1 MVWANWGGTMTHA
14 SALRIAVDIGGTFT
28 DVVLQR
34 GPQQTS
40 TKLLT
45 TPQAPEQAMVEGI
58 LQVLVQVGAAPR
70 DVDLLVH
77 GTTLATNALI
87 ERKGARTGFITNAG
101 FRDVLA
107 MGDEKRF
114 DHYDLDLEKP
124 SALVPRQA
132 RIGVKGRM
140 TAHGKPY
147 EPLCMDEVDR
157 AIESLQ
163 SQAIEA
169 VAVGMLHA
177 YANPEHE
184 QAIADRV
191 RTRWPEASVCISSQV
206 CPEIREFERFSTTV
220 ANAYVQ
226 PLMSR
231 YLQALQERLQALG
244 LRCPLFLVTSGGG
257 LTTLQTAMRFP
268 IRLVESGPAGG
279 ATLSASLSRQLGLEQ
294 ALSFDMGGT
303 TAKICFIT
311 DGQVEQSRRFEVA
324 RAWKNLKGSGWP
336 VRIPVTEMVEIG
348 AGGGSIG
355 RVDRIG
361 RIVVGP
367 DSAAALPGP
376 VCFGRGGQLA
386 TVTDAQLVLGRLDPQ
401 RFAGGSFSLD
411 LAAAQQAISKQVA
424 QAQSLDLTWAAGGIL
439 EIVEENMAN
448 AARVHAIERGKTL
461 AHCTLIAFGGAAPLH
476 AAAMARRL
484 DIHKVVVPK
493 DAGVGSA
500 VGFLLSPVAFE
511 MVRSLRMQEATLDL
525 PRLNH
530 MLHDLQQQSTAI
542 VRHGDPG
549 ASIKVRRWVDVRYVG
564 QGHELGIELPEGPLD
579 EQALQHLRA
588 AFEGRYERQYGLHIP
603 GVALEFLTWTVSA
616 SAQAPALDG
625 LPDPPQPTPAR
636 PQGQRQV
643 FDAQSAQWLM
653 HPVYARAELAAGA
666 WLDGPALVAEK
677 QTTTVVP
684 QGWRAHLDGLGHLHL
699 IDGAAQPAPSAT
711 AAPSAPSP
719 EP

>member
-1 MVWANWGGTMTHA
+1 MNP
-14 SALRIAVDIGGTFT
+14 SNALRIAVDIGGTFT

-34 GPQQTS
+34 GSQQSS

-45 TPQAPEQAMVEGI
+45 TPQAPEQAMVDGI
-58 LQVLVQVGAAPR
+58 LQVLAQVGAAPQ
-70 DVDLLVH
+70 DVDLLIH

-124 SALVPRQA
+124 ASLVPRQA
-132 RIGVKGRM
+132 RVGVKGRM
-140 TAHGKPY
+140 TAQGKVY
-147 EPLCMDEVDR
+147 EALCMDDVDR
-157 AIESLQ
+157 AIASLQ

-169 VAVGMLHA
+169 VAVGLLHA
-177 YANPEHE
+177 YASPEHE
-184 QAIADRV
+184 RAVADRV
-191 RTRWPEASVCISSQV
+191 RALWPAASVCISSEV

-279 ATLSASLSRQLGLEQ
+279 ATLSASLSNQLGLKQ

-386 TVTDAQLVLGRLDPQ
+386 TVTDAQLVLGRLDPE
-401 RFAGGSFSLD
+401 RFAAGRFQLN
-411 LAAAQQAISKQVA
+411 LAAAQQAIAEQVA
-424 QAQSLDLTWAAGGIL
+424 QVQSLDLTWAAGGIL
-439 EIVEENMAN
+439 EMVEENMAN

-484 DIHKVVVPK
+484 DIRQVVVPK

-511 MVRSLRMQEATLDL
+511 MVRSLRMQEAALDL
-525 PRLNH
+525 PRLNG
-530 MLHDLQQQSTAI
+530 MLADLEQQSTQI
-542 VRHGDPG
+542 VRQGDP
-549 ASIKVRRWVDVRYVG
+549 AARIEVRRWVDVRYVG
-564 QGHELGIELPEGPLD
+564 QGHELAIALPEGPLD
-579 EQALQHLRA
+579 ERAIEQLRE
-588 AFEGRYERQYGLHIP
+588 AFESRYERQYGMRIA

-616 SAQAPALDG
+616 SAQAPAL
-625 LPDPPQPTPAR
+625 PARPHAPEPTPA
-636 PQGQRQV
+636 QAQAQRQV
-643 FDAQSAQWLM
+643 FDAHTGQWLM
-653 HPVYARAELAAGA
+653 HPVYARTALAVGA
-666 WLDGPALVAEK
+666 WLDGPALVAEE

-684 QGWRAHLDGLGHLHL
+684 QGWRASLDGLGHLHL
-699 IDGAAQPAPSAT
+699 IDSTAPPT
-711 AAPSAPSP
+711 P
-719 EP
+719 

>member
-1 MVWANWGGTMTHA
+1 MNP
-14 SALRIAVDIGGTFT
+14 SNALRIAVDIGGTFT

-34 GPQQTS
+34 GSQQSS

-45 TPQAPEQAMVEGI
+45 TPQAPEQAMVDGI
-58 LQVLVQVGAAPR
+58 LQVLAQVGAAPQ
-70 DVDLLVH
+70 DVDLLIH

-124 SALVPRQA
+124 ASLVPRQA
-132 RIGVKGRM
+132 RVGVKGRM
-140 TAHGKPY
+140 TAQGKIY
-147 EPLCMDEVDR
+147 EPLCMDDIDR
-157 AIESLQ
+157 AIASLQ

-169 VAVGMLHA
+169 VAVGLLHA

-184 QAIADRV
+184 RAVADRV
-191 RTRWPEASVCISSQV
+191 RALWPAASVCISSEI

-279 ATLSASLSRQLGLEQ
+279 ATLSASLSNQLGLKQ

-386 TVTDAQLVLGRLDPQ
+386 TVTDAQLVLGRLDPE
-401 RFAGGSFSLD
+401 RFAAGRFQLN
-411 LAAAQQAISKQVA
+411 LAAAQQAIAEQVA
-424 QAQSLDLTWAAGGIL
+424 QVQSLDLTWAAGGIL

-484 DIHKVVVPK
+484 DIRQVVVPK

-511 MVRSLRMQEATLDL
+511 MVRSLRMQEAALDL
-525 PRLNH
+525 PRLNGV
-530 MLHDLQQQSTAI
+530 LADLEQQSTQI
-542 VRHGDPG
+542 VRQGDP
-549 ASIKVRRWVDVRYVG
+549 AARIEVRRWVDVRYVG
-564 QGHELGIELPEGPLD
+564 QGHELAIALPEGPLD
-579 EQALQHLRA
+579 ERAIEQLRE
-588 AFEGRYERQYGLHIP
+588 AFESRYERQYGMRIA

-616 SAQAPALDG
+616 SAQAPAL
-625 LPDPPQPTPAR
+625 PARPHAPEPTPA
-636 PQGQRQV
+636 QAQAQRQV
-643 FDAQSAQWLM
+643 FDAHTGQWLM
-653 HPVYARAELAAGA
+653 HPVYARTALAVGA
-666 WLDGPALVAEK
+666 WLDGPALVAEE

-684 QGWRAHLDGLGHLHL
+684 QGWRASLDGLGHLHL
-699 IDGAAQPAPSAT
+699 IDQTAPPAP
-711 AAPSAPSP
+711 
-719 EP
+719 

>member
-1 MVWANWGGTMTHA
+1 MNP
-14 SALRIAVDIGGTFT
+14 SNALRIAVDIGGTFT

-34 GPQQTS
+34 GSQQSS

-45 TPQAPEQAMVEGI
+45 TPQAPEQAMVDGI
-58 LQVLVQVGAAPR
+58 LQVLAQVGAAPQ
-70 DVDLLVH
+70 DVDLLIH

-124 SALVPRQA
+124 ASLVPRQA
-132 RIGVKGRM
+132 RVGVKGRM
-140 TAHGKPY
+140 TAQGKIY
-147 EPLCMDEVDR
+147 EPLCMDDIDR
-157 AIESLQ
+157 AIASLQ

-169 VAVGMLHA
+169 VAVGLLHA

-184 QAIADRV
+184 RAVADRV
-191 RTRWPEASVCISSQV
+191 RALWPAASVCISSEA

-279 ATLSASLSRQLGLEQ
+279 ATLSASLSNQLGLKQ

-386 TVTDAQLVLGRLDPQ
+386 TVTDAQLVLGRLDPE
-401 RFAGGSFSLD
+401 RFAAGRFQLN
-411 LAAAQQAISKQVA
+411 LAAAQQAIAEQVA
-424 QAQSLDLTWAAGGIL
+424 QVQSLDLTWAAGGIL

-484 DIHKVVVPK
+484 DIRQVVVPK

-511 MVRSLRMQEATLDL
+511 MVRSLRMQEAALDL
-525 PRLNH
+525 PRLNGV
-530 MLHDLQQQSTAI
+530 LADLEQQSTQI
-542 VRHGDPG
+542 VRQGDP
-549 ASIKVRRWVDVRYVG
+549 AARIEVRRWVDVRYVG
-564 QGHELGIELPEGPLD
+564 QGHELAIALPEGPLD
-579 EQALQHLRA
+579 ERAIEQLRE
-588 AFEGRYERQYGLHIP
+588 AFESRYERQYGMRIA

-616 SAQAPALDG
+616 SAQAPAL
-625 LPDPPQPTPAR
+625 PARPHAPEPTPA
-636 PQGQRQV
+636 QAQAQRQV
-643 FDAQSAQWLM
+643 FDAHTGQWLM
-653 HPVYARAELAAGA
+653 HPVYARTALAVGA
-666 WLDGPALVAEK
+666 WLDGPALVAEE

-684 QGWRAHLDGLGHLHL
+684 QGWRASLDGLGHLHL
-699 IDGAAQPAPSAT
+699 IDQTAPPAP
-711 AAPSAPSP
+711 
-719 EP
+719 

>member
-1 MVWANWGGTMTHA
+1 MNP
-14 SALRIAVDIGGTFT
+14 SNALRIAVDIGGTFT

-34 GPQQTS
+34 GSQQSS

-45 TPQAPEQAMVEGI
+45 TPQAPEQAMVDGI
-58 LQVLVQVGAAPR
+58 LQVLAQVGAAPQ
-70 DVDLLVH
+70 DVDLLIH

-124 SALVPRQA
+124 ASLVPRQA
-132 RIGVKGRM
+132 RVGVKGRM
-140 TAHGKPY
+140 TAQGKIY
-147 EPLCMDEVDR
+147 EPLCMDDIDR
-157 AIESLQ
+157 AIASLQ

-169 VAVGMLHA
+169 VAVGLLHA
-177 YANPEHE
+177 YANPKHE
-184 QAIADRV
+184 RAVADRV
-191 RTRWPEASVCISSQV
+191 RALWPAASVCISSEV

-279 ATLSASLSRQLGLEQ
+279 ATLSASLSNQLGLKQ

-386 TVTDAQLVLGRLDPQ
+386 TVTDAQLVLGRLDPE
-401 RFAGGSFSLD
+401 RFAAGRFQLN
-411 LAAAQQAISKQVA
+411 LAAAQQAIAEQVA
-424 QAQSLDLTWAAGGIL
+424 QVQSLDLTWAAGGIL
-439 EIVEENMAN
+439 EMVEENMAN

-484 DIHKVVVPK
+484 DIRQVVVPK

-511 MVRSLRMQEATLDL
+511 MVRSLRMQEAALDL
-525 PRLNH
+525 PRLNGV
-530 MLHDLQQQSTAI
+530 LADLEQQSTQI
-542 VRHGDPG
+542 VRQGDP
-549 ASIKVRRWVDVRYVG
+549 AARIEVRRWVDVRYVG
-564 QGHELGIELPEGPLD
+564 QGHELAIALPEGPLD
-579 EQALQHLRA
+579 ERAIEQLRE
-588 AFEGRYERQYGLHIP
+588 AFESRYERQYGMRIA

-616 SAQAPALDG
+616 SAQAPAL
-625 LPDPPQPTPAR
+625 PARPHAPEPTPA
-636 PQGQRQV
+636 QAQAQRQV
-643 FDAQSAQWLM
+643 FDAHTGQWLM
-653 HPVYARAELAAGA
+653 HPVYARTALAVGA
-666 WLDGPALVAEK
+666 WLDGPALVAEE

-684 QGWRAHLDGLGHLHL
+684 QGWRASLDGLGHLHL
-699 IDGAAQPAPSAT
+699 IDQTAPPAP
-711 AAPSAPSP
+711 
-719 EP
+719 

>member
-1 MVWANWGGTMTHA
+1 MNP
-14 SALRIAVDIGGTFT
+14 SNALRIAVDIGGTFT

-34 GPQQTS
+34 GSQQSS

-45 TPQAPEQAMVEGI
+45 TPQAPEQAMVDGI
-58 LQVLVQVGAAPR
+58 LQVLAQVGAAPQ
-70 DVDLLVH
+70 DVDLLIH

-124 SALVPRQA
+124 ASLVPRQA
-132 RIGVKGRM
+132 RVGVKGRM
-140 TAHGKPY
+140 TAQGKIY
-147 EPLCMDEVDR
+147 EPLCMDDIDR
-157 AIESLQ
+157 AIASLQ

-169 VAVGMLHA
+169 VAVGLLHA

-184 QAIADRV
+184 RAVADRV
-191 RTRWPEASVCISSQV
+191 RALWPAASVCISSEV

-279 ATLSASLSRQLGLEQ
+279 ATLSASLSNQLGLKQ

-386 TVTDAQLVLGRLDPQ
+386 TVTDAQLVLGRLDPE
-401 RFAGGSFSLD
+401 RFAAGRFQLN
-411 LAAAQQAISKQVA
+411 LAAAQQAIAEQVA
-424 QAQSLDLTWAAGGIL
+424 QVQSLDLTWAAGGIL
-439 EIVEENMAN
+439 EMVEENMAN

-484 DIHKVVVPK
+484 DIRQVVVPK

-511 MVRSLRMQEATLDL
+511 MVRSLRMQEAALDL
-525 PRLNH
+525 PRLNGV
-530 MLHDLQQQSTAI
+530 LADLEQQSTQI
-542 VRHGDPG
+542 VRQGDP
-549 ASIKVRRWVDVRYVG
+549 AARIEVRRWVDVRYVG
-564 QGHELGIELPEGPLD
+564 QGHELAIALPEGPLD
-579 EQALQHLRA
+579 ERAIEQLRE
-588 AFEGRYERQYGLHIP
+588 AFESRYERQYGMRIA

-616 SAQAPALDG
+616 SAQAPAL
-625 LPDPPQPTPAR
+625 PARPHAPEPTPA
-636 PQGQRQV
+636 QAQAQRQV
-643 FDAQSAQWLM
+643 FDAHTGQWLM
-653 HPVYARAELAAGA
+653 HPVYARTALAVGA
-666 WLDGPALVAEK
+666 WLDGPALVTEE

-684 QGWRAHLDGLGHLHL
+684 QGWRASLDGLGHLHL
-699 IDGAAQPAPSAT
+699 IDQTAPPAP
-711 AAPSAPSP
+711 
-719 EP
+719 

>member
-1 MVWANWGGTMTHA
+1 MNP
-14 SALRIAVDIGGTFT
+14 SNALRIAVDIGGTFT

-34 GPQQTS
+34 GSQQSS

-45 TPQAPEQAMVEGI
+45 TPQAPEQAMVDGI
-58 LQVLVQVGAAPR
+58 LQVLAQVGAAPQ
-70 DVDLLVH
+70 DVDLLIH

-124 SALVPRQA
+124 ASLVPRQA
-132 RIGVKGRM
+132 RVGVKGRM
-140 TAHGKPY
+140 TAQGKIY
-147 EPLCMDEVDR
+147 EPLCMDDIDR
-157 AIESLQ
+157 AIASLQ

-169 VAVGMLHA
+169 VAVGLLHA

-184 QAIADRV
+184 RAVADRV
-191 RTRWPEASVCISSQV
+191 RALWPAASVCISSEV

-279 ATLSASLSRQLGLEQ
+279 ATLSASLSNQLGLKQ

-386 TVTDAQLVLGRLDPQ
+386 TVTDAQLVLGRLDPE
-401 RFAGGSFSLD
+401 RFAAGRFQLN
-411 LAAAQQAISKQVA
+411 LAAAQQAIAEQVA
-424 QAQSLDLTWAAGGIL
+424 QVQSLDLTWAAGGIL

-484 DIHKVVVPK
+484 DIRQVVVPK

-511 MVRSLRMQEATLDL
+511 MVRSLRMQEAALDL
-525 PRLNH
+525 PRLNG
-530 MLHDLQQQSTAI
+530 MLADLEQQSTQI
-542 VRHGDPG
+542 VRQGDP
-549 ASIKVRRWVDVRYVG
+549 AARIEVRRWVDVRYVG
-564 QGHELGIELPEGPLD
+564 QGHELAIALPEGPLD
-579 EQALQHLRA
+579 QRAIEQLRE
-588 AFEGRYERQYGLHIP
+588 AFESRYERQYGMRIA

-616 SAQAPALDG
+616 SAQAPAL
-625 LPDPPQPTPAR
+625 PARPHAPEPTPA
-636 PQGQRQV
+636 QAQAQRQV
-643 FDAQSAQWLM
+643 FDAHTGQWLM
-653 HPVYARAELAAGA
+653 HPVYLRTALAAGA
-666 WLDGPALVAEK
+666 WLDGPALVAEE

-684 QGWRAHLDGLGHLHL
+684 QGWRASLDGLGHLHL
-699 IDGAAQPAPSAT
+699 IDQTAPPAP
-711 AAPSAPSP
+711 
-719 EP
+719 

>member
-1 MVWANWGGTMTHA
+1 MNP
-14 SALRIAVDIGGTFT
+14 SNALRIAVDIGGTFT

-34 GPQQTS
+34 GSQQSS

-45 TPQAPEQAMVEGI
+45 TPQAPEQAMVDGI
-58 LQVLVQVGAAPR
+58 LQVLAQVGAAPQ
-70 DVDLLVH
+70 DVDLLIH

-124 SALVPRQA
+124 ASLVPRQA
-132 RIGVKGRM
+132 RVGVKGRM
-140 TAHGKPY
+140 TAQGKIY
-147 EPLCMDEVDR
+147 EPLCMDDIDR
-157 AIESLQ
+157 AIASLQ

-169 VAVGMLHA
+169 VAVGLLHA

-184 QAIADRV
+184 RAVADRV
-191 RTRWPEASVCISSQV
+191 RALWPAASVCISSEV

-279 ATLSASLSRQLGLEQ
+279 ATLSASLSNQLGLKQ

-386 TVTDAQLVLGRLDPQ
+386 TVTDAQLVLGRLDPE
-401 RFAGGSFSLD
+401 RFAAGRFQLN
-411 LAAAQQAISKQVA
+411 LAAAQQAIAEQVA
-424 QAQSLDLTWAAGGIL
+424 QVQSLDLTWAAGGIL
-439 EIVEENMAN
+439 EMVEENMAN

-484 DIHKVVVPK
+484 DIRQVVVPK

-511 MVRSLRMQEATLDL
+511 MVRSLRMQEAALDL
-525 PRLNH
+525 PRLNG
-530 MLHDLQQQSTAI
+530 MLADLEQQSTQI
-542 VRHGDPG
+542 VRQGDP
-549 ASIKVRRWVDVRYVG
+549 AARIEVRRWVDVRYVG
-564 QGHELGIELPEGPLD
+564 QGHELAIALPEGPLD
-579 EQALQHLRA
+579 ERAIEQLRE
-588 AFEGRYERQYGLHIP
+588 AFESRYERQYGMRIA

-616 SAQAPALDG
+616 SAQAPAL
-625 LPDPPQPTPAR
+625 PARPHAPEPTPA
-636 PQGQRQV
+636 QAQAQRQV
-643 FDAQSAQWLM
+643 FDAHTGQWLM
-653 HPVYARAELAAGA
+653 HPVYARTALAVGA
-666 WLDGPALVAEK
+666 WLDGPALVAEE

-684 QGWRAHLDGLGHLHL
+684 QGWRASLDGLGHLHL
-699 IDGAAQPAPSAT
+699 IDQTAPPAP
-711 AAPSAPSP
+711 
-719 EP
+719 

>member
-1 MVWANWGGTMTHA
+1 MV
-14 SALRIAVDIGGTFT
+14 D
-28 DVVLQR
+28 
-34 GPQQTS
+34 
-40 TKLLT
+40 
-45 TPQAPEQAMVEGI
+45 GI
-58 LQVLVQVGAAPR
+58 LQVLAQVGAAPQ
-70 DVDLLVH
+70 DVDLLIH

-124 SALVPRQA
+124 ASLVPRQA
-132 RIGVKGRM
+132 RVGVKGRM
-140 TAHGKPY
+140 TAQGKIY
-147 EPLCMDEVDR
+147 EPLCMDDIDR
-157 AIESLQ
+157 AIASLQ

-169 VAVGMLHA
+169 VAVGLLHA

-184 QAIADRV
+184 RAVADRV
-191 RTRWPEASVCISSQV
+191 RALWPAASVCISSEV

-279 ATLSASLSRQLGLEQ
+279 ATLSASLSNQLGLKQ

-386 TVTDAQLVLGRLDPQ
+386 TVTDAQLVLGRLDPE
-401 RFAGGSFSLD
+401 RFAAGRFQLN
-411 LAAAQQAISKQVA
+411 LAAAQQAIAEQVA
-424 QAQSLDLTWAAGGIL
+424 QVQSLDLTWAAGGIL
-439 EIVEENMAN
+439 EMVEENMAN

-484 DIHKVVVPK
+484 DIRQVVVPK

-511 MVRSLRMQEATLDL
+511 MVRSLRMQEAALDL
-525 PRLNH
+525 PRLNGV
-530 MLHDLQQQSTAI
+530 LADLEQQSTQI
-542 VRHGDPG
+542 VRQGDP
-549 ASIKVRRWVDVRYVG
+549 AARIEVRRWVDVRYVG
-564 QGHELGIELPEGPLD
+564 QGHELAIALPEGPLD
-579 EQALQHLRA
+579 ERAIEQLRE
-588 AFEGRYERQYGLHIP
+588 AFESRYERQYGMRIA

-616 SAQAPALDG
+616 SAQAPAL
-625 LPDPPQPTPAR
+625 PARPHAPEPTPA
-636 PQGQRQV
+636 QAQAQRQV
-643 FDAQSAQWLM
+643 FDAHTGQWLM
-653 HPVYARAELAAGA
+653 HPVYARTALAVGA
-666 WLDGPALVAEK
+666 WLDGPALVAEE

-684 QGWRAHLDGLGHLHL
+684 QGWRASLDGLGHLHL
-699 IDGAAQPAPSAT
+699 IDQTAPPAP
-711 AAPSAPSP
+711 
-719 EP
+719 

>member
-1 MVWANWGGTMTHA
+1 MNP
-14 SALRIAVDIGGTFT
+14 SNALRIAVDIGGTFT

-34 GPQQTS
+34 GSQQSS

-45 TPQAPEQAMVEGI
+45 TPQAPEQAMVDGI
-58 LQVLVQVGAAPR
+58 LQVLAQVGAAPQ
-70 DVDLLVH
+70 DVDLLIH

-124 SALVPRQA
+124 ASLVPRQA
-132 RIGVKGRM
+132 RVGVKGRM
-140 TAHGKPY
+140 TAQGKIY
-147 EPLCMDEVDR
+147 EPLCMDDIDR
-157 AIESLQ
+157 AIASLQ

-169 VAVGMLHA
+169 VAVGLLHA

-184 QAIADRV
+184 RAVADRV
-191 RTRWPEASVCISSQV
+191 RALWPAASVCISSEV

-279 ATLSASLSRQLGLEQ
+279 ATLSASLSNQLGLKQ

-386 TVTDAQLVLGRLDPQ
+386 TVTDAQLVLGRLDPE
-401 RFAGGSFSLD
+401 RFAAGRFQLN
-411 LAAAQQAISKQVA
+411 LAAAQQAIAEQVA
-424 QAQSLDLTWAAGGIL
+424 QVQSLDLTWAAGGIL

-484 DIHKVVVPK
+484 DIRQVVVPK

-511 MVRSLRMQEATLDL
+511 MVRSLRMQEAALDL
-525 PRLNH
+525 PRLNG
-530 MLHDLQQQSTAI
+530 MLADLEQQSTQI
-542 VRHGDPG
+542 VRQGDP
-549 ASIKVRRWVDVRYVG
+549 AARIEVRRWVDVRYVG
-564 QGHELGIELPEGPLD
+564 QGHELAIALPEGPLD
-579 EQALQHLRA
+579 ERAIEQLRE
-588 AFEGRYERQYGLHIP
+588 AFESRYERQYGMRIA

-616 SAQAPALDG
+616 SAQAPAL
-625 LPDPPQPTPAR
+625 PARPHAPEPTPA
-636 PQGQRQV
+636 QAQAQRQV
-643 FDAQSAQWLM
+643 FDAHTGQWLM
-653 HPVYARAELAAGA
+653 HPVYARTALAVGA
-666 WLDGPALVAEK
+666 WLDGPALVAEE

-684 QGWRAHLDGLGHLHL
+684 QGWRASLDGLGHLHL
-699 IDGAAQPAPSAT
+699 IDQTAPPAP
-711 AAPSAPSP
+711 
-719 EP
+719 

>member
-1 MVWANWGGTMTHA
+1 MSPSN
-14 SALRIAVDIGGTFT
+14 ALRIAVDIGGTFT

-34 GPQQTS
+34 GSQQSS

-58 LQVLVQVGAAPR
+58 LQVLAQVGATPQ

-87 ERKGARTGFITNAG
+87 ERKGARTGLITNAG

-124 SALVPRQA
+124 ASLVPRQA

-140 TAHGKPY
+140 TAQGKVY
-147 EPLCMDEVDR
+147 EALCMDDVDR
-157 AIESLQ
+157 AIASLQ

-169 VAVGMLHA
+169 VAVGLLHA

-184 QAIADRV
+184 RAVADRV
-191 RTRWPEASVCISSQV
+191 RARWPAASVCISSEV

-279 ATLSASLSRQLGLEQ
+279 ATLSASLSNQLGLKQ

-386 TVTDAQLVLGRLDPQ
+386 TVTDAQLVLGRLDPE
-401 RFAGGSFSLD
+401 RFAAGRFQLD
-411 LAAAQQAISKQVA
+411 LAAAQQAIAEQVA
-424 QAQSLDLTWAAGGIL
+424 RVQSLDLTWAAGGIL

-484 DIHKVVVPK
+484 DIREVVVPK

-511 MVRSLRMQEATLDL
+511 MVRSLRMQEAALDL
-525 PRLNH
+525 PRLNG
-530 MLHDLQQQSTAI
+530 MLADLEQQSTQI
-542 VRHGDPG
+542 VRQGDP
-549 ASIKVRRWVDVRYVG
+549 AALIEVRRWVDVRYVG
-564 QGHELGIELPEGPLD
+564 QGHELAIALPEGPLD
-579 EQALQHLRA
+579 QGAIEQLRE
-588 AFEGRYERQYGLHIP
+588 AFESRYERQYGMRIA

-616 SAQAPALDG
+616 SAQAPAL
-625 LPDPPQPTPAR
+625 PARPHAPEPTPA
-636 PQGQRQV
+636 QAQAQRQV
-643 FDAQSAQWLM
+643 FDAHTGQWLM
-653 HPVYARAELAAGA
+653 HPVYLRTALAAGA
-666 WLDGPALVAEK
+666 WLDGPALVAEE

-684 QGWRAHLDGLGHLHL
+684 QGWRASLDGLGHLHL
-699 IDGAAQPAPSAT
+699 IDSTAPPT
-711 AAPSAPSP
+711 P
-719 EP
+719 

>member
-1 MVWANWGGTMTHA
+1 MNP
-14 SALRIAVDIGGTFT
+14 SNALRIAVDIGGTFT

-34 GPQQTS
+34 GSQQSS

-45 TPQAPEQAMVEGI
+45 TPQAPEQAMVDGI
-58 LQVLVQVGAAPR
+58 LQVLAQVGAAPQ
-70 DVDLLVH
+70 DVDLLIH

-124 SALVPRQA
+124 ASLVPRQA
-132 RIGVKGRM
+132 RVGVKGRM
-140 TAHGKPY
+140 TAQGKIY
-147 EPLCMDEVDR
+147 EPLCMDDIDR
-157 AIESLQ
+157 AIASLQ

-169 VAVGMLHA
+169 VAVGLLHA
-177 YANPEHE
+177 YANPKHE
-184 QAIADRV
+184 RAVADRV
-191 RTRWPEASVCISSQV
+191 RALWPAASVCISSEV

-279 ATLSASLSRQLGLEQ
+279 ATLSASLSNQLGLKQ

-386 TVTDAQLVLGRLDPQ
+386 TVTDAQLVLGRLDPE
-401 RFAGGSFSLD
+401 RFAAGRFQLN
-411 LAAAQQAISKQVA
+411 LAAAQQAIAEQVA
-424 QAQSLDLTWAAGGIL
+424 QVQSLDLTWAAGGIL

-484 DIHKVVVPK
+484 DIRQVVVPK

-511 MVRSLRMQEATLDL
+511 MVRSLRMQEAALDL
-525 PRLNH
+525 PRLNGV
-530 MLHDLQQQSTAI
+530 LADLEQQSTQI
-542 VRHGDPG
+542 VRQGDP
-549 ASIKVRRWVDVRYVG
+549 AARIEVRRWVDVRYVG
-564 QGHELGIELPEGPLD
+564 QGHELAIALPEGPLD
-579 EQALQHLRA
+579 ERAIEQLRE
-588 AFEGRYERQYGLHIP
+588 AFESRYERQYGMRIA

-616 SAQAPALDG
+616 SAQAPAL
-625 LPDPPQPTPAR
+625 PARPHAPEPTPA
-636 PQGQRQV
+636 QAQAQRQV
-643 FDAQSAQWLM
+643 FDAHTGQWLM
-653 HPVYARAELAAGA
+653 HPVYARTALAVGA
-666 WLDGPALVAEK
+666 WLDGPALVAEE

-684 QGWRAHLDGLGHLHL
+684 QGWRASLDGLGHLHL
-699 IDGAAQPAPSAT
+699 IDQTAPPAP
-711 AAPSAPSP
+711 
-719 EP
+719 

>member
-1 MVWANWGGTMTHA
+1 MNP
-14 SALRIAVDIGGTFT
+14 SNALRIAVDIGGTFT

-34 GPQQTS
+34 GSQQSS

-45 TPQAPEQAMVEGI
+45 TPQAPEQAMVDGI
-58 LQVLVQVGAAPR
+58 LQVLAQVGAAPQ
-70 DVDLLVH
+70 DVDLLIH

-124 SALVPRQA
+124 ASLVPRQA
-132 RIGVKGRM
+132 RVGVKGRM
-140 TAHGKPY
+140 TAQGKIY
-147 EPLCMDEVDR
+147 EPLCMDDIDR
-157 AIESLQ
+157 AIASLQ

-169 VAVGMLHA
+169 VAVGLLHA
-177 YANPEHE
+177 YANPKHE
-184 QAIADRV
+184 RAVADRV
-191 RTRWPEASVCISSQV
+191 RALWPAASVCISSEV

-279 ATLSASLSRQLGLEQ
+279 ATLSASLSNQLGLKQ

-386 TVTDAQLVLGRLDPQ
+386 TVTDAQLVLGRLDPE
-401 RFAGGSFSLD
+401 RFAAGRFQLN
-411 LAAAQQAISKQVA
+411 LAAAQQAIAEQVA
-424 QAQSLDLTWAAGGIL
+424 QVQSLDLTWAAGGIL
-439 EIVEENMAN
+439 EMVEENMAN

-484 DIHKVVVPK
+484 DIRQVVVPK

-511 MVRSLRMQEATLDL
+511 MVRSLRMQEAALDL
-525 PRLNH
+525 PRLNG
-530 MLHDLQQQSTAI
+530 MLADLEQQSTQI
-542 VRHGDPG
+542 VRQGDP
-549 ASIKVRRWVDVRYVG
+549 AARIEVRRWVDVRYVG
-564 QGHELGIELPEGPLD
+564 QGHELAIALPEGPLD
-579 EQALQHLRA
+579 ERAIEQLRE
-588 AFEGRYERQYGLHIP
+588 AFESRYERQYGMRIA

-616 SAQAPALDG
+616 SAQAPAL
-625 LPDPPQPTPAR
+625 PARPHAPEPTPA
-636 PQGQRQV
+636 QAQAQRQV
-643 FDAQSAQWLM
+643 FDAHTGQWLM
-653 HPVYARAELAAGA
+653 HPVYARTALAVGA
-666 WLDGPALVAEK
+666 WLDGPALVAEE

-684 QGWRAHLDGLGHLHL
+684 QGWRASLDGLGHLHL
-699 IDGAAQPAPSAT
+699 IDQTAPPAP
-711 AAPSAPSP
+711 
-719 EP
+719 

>member
-1 MVWANWGGTMTHA
+1 MNP
-14 SALRIAVDIGGTFT
+14 SNALRIAVDIGGTFT

-34 GPQQTS
+34 GSQQSS

-45 TPQAPEQAMVEGI
+45 TPQAPEQAMVDGI
-58 LQVLVQVGAAPR
+58 LQVLAQVGAAPQ
-70 DVDLLVH
+70 DVDLLIH

-124 SALVPRQA
+124 ASLVPRQA
-132 RIGVKGRM
+132 RVGVKGRM
-140 TAHGKPY
+140 TAQGKIY
-147 EPLCMDEVDR
+147 EPLCMDDIDR
-157 AIESLQ
+157 AIASLQ

-169 VAVGMLHA
+169 VAVGLLHA
-177 YANPEHE
+177 YANPKHE
-184 QAIADRV
+184 RAVADRV
-191 RTRWPEASVCISSQV
+191 RALWPAASVCISSEV

-279 ATLSASLSRQLGLEQ
+279 ATLSASLSNQLGLKQ

-386 TVTDAQLVLGRLDPQ
+386 TVTDAQLVLGRLDPE
-401 RFAGGSFSLD
+401 RFAAGRFQLN
-411 LAAAQQAISKQVA
+411 LAAAQQAIAEQVA
-424 QAQSLDLTWAAGGIL
+424 QVQSLDLTWAAGGIL
-439 EIVEENMAN
+439 EMVEENMAN

-484 DIHKVVVPK
+484 DIRQVVVPK

-511 MVRSLRMQEATLDL
+511 MVRSLRMQEAALDL
-525 PRLNH
+525 PRLNGV
-530 MLHDLQQQSTAI
+530 LADLEQQSTQI
-542 VRHGDPG
+542 VRQGDP
-549 ASIKVRRWVDVRYVG
+549 AARIEVRRWVDVRYVG
-564 QGHELGIELPEGPLD
+564 QGHELAIALPEGPLD
-579 EQALQHLRA
+579 ERAIEQLRE
-588 AFEGRYERQYGLHIP
+588 AFESRYERQYGMRIA

-616 SAQAPALDG
+616 SAQAPAL
-625 LPDPPQPTPAR
+625 PARPHAPEPTPA
-636 PQGQRQV
+636 QAQAQRQV
-643 FDAQSAQWLM
+643 FDAHTGQWLM
-653 HPVYARAELAAGA
+653 HPVYARTALAVGA
-666 WLDGPALVAEK
+666 WLDGPALVTEE

-684 QGWRAHLDGLGHLHL
+684 QGWRASLDGLGHLHL
-699 IDGAAQPAPSAT
+699 IDQTAPPAP
-711 AAPSAPSP
+711 
-719 EP
+719 

>member
-1 MVWANWGGTMTHA
+1 MNP
-14 SALRIAVDIGGTFT
+14 SNALRIAVDIGGTFT

-34 GPQQTS
+34 GSQQSS

-45 TPQAPEQAMVEGI
+45 TPQAPEQAMVDGI
-58 LQVLVQVGAAPR
+58 LQVLAQVGAAPQ
-70 DVDLLVH
+70 DVDLLIH

-124 SALVPRQA
+124 ASLVPRQA
-132 RIGVKGRM
+132 RVGVKGRM
-140 TAHGKPY
+140 TAQGKIY
-147 EPLCMDEVDR
+147 EPLCMDDIDR
-157 AIESLQ
+157 AIASLQ

-169 VAVGMLHA
+169 VAVGLLHA
-177 YANPEHE
+177 YANPKHE
-184 QAIADRV
+184 RAVADRV
-191 RTRWPEASVCISSQV
+191 RALWPAASVCISSEV

-279 ATLSASLSRQLGLEQ
+279 ATLSASLSNQLGLKQ

-386 TVTDAQLVLGRLDPQ
+386 TVTDAQLVLGRLDPE
-401 RFAGGSFSLD
+401 RFAAGRFQLN
-411 LAAAQQAISKQVA
+411 LAAAQQAIAEQVA
-424 QAQSLDLTWAAGGIL
+424 QVQSLDLTWAAGGIL

-484 DIHKVVVPK
+484 DIRQVVVPK

-511 MVRSLRMQEATLDL
+511 MVRSLRMQEAALDL
-525 PRLNH
+525 PRLNGV
-530 MLHDLQQQSTAI
+530 LADLEQQSTQI
-542 VRHGDPG
+542 VRQGDP
-549 ASIKVRRWVDVRYVG
+549 AARIEVRRWVDVRYVG
-564 QGHELGIELPEGPLD
+564 QGHELAIALPEGPLD
-579 EQALQHLRA
+579 ERAIEQLRE
-588 AFEGRYERQYGLHIP
+588 AFESRYERQYGMRIA

-616 SAQAPALDG
+616 SAQAPAL
-625 LPDPPQPTPAR
+625 PARPHAPEPTPA
-636 PQGQRQV
+636 QAQAQRQV
-643 FDAQSAQWLM
+643 FDAHTGQWLM
-653 HPVYARAELAAGA
+653 HPVYARTALAVGA
-666 WLDGPALVAEK
+666 WLDGPALVTEE

-684 QGWRAHLDGLGHLHL
+684 QGWRASLDGLGHLHL
-699 IDGAAQPAPSAT
+699 IDQTAPPAP
-711 AAPSAPSP
+711 
-719 EP
+719 

>member
-1 MVWANWGGTMTHA
+1 MNP
-14 SALRIAVDIGGTFT
+14 SNALRIAVDIGGTFT

-34 GPQQTS
+34 GSQQSS

-45 TPQAPEQAMVEGI
+45 TPQAPEQAMVDGI
-58 LQVLVQVGAAPR
+58 LQVLAQVGAAPQ
-70 DVDLLVH
+70 DVDLLIH

-124 SALVPRQA
+124 ASLVPRQA
-132 RIGVKGRM
+132 RVGVKGRM
-140 TAHGKPY
+140 TAQGKIY
-147 EPLCMDEVDR
+147 EPLCMDDIDR
-157 AIESLQ
+157 AIASLQ

-169 VAVGMLHA
+169 VAVGLLHA

-184 QAIADRV
+184 RAVADRV
-191 RTRWPEASVCISSQV
+191 RALWPAASVCISSEV

-279 ATLSASLSRQLGLEQ
+279 ATLSASLSNQLGLKQ

-386 TVTDAQLVLGRLDPQ
+386 TVTDAQLVLGRLDPE
-401 RFAGGSFSLD
+401 RFAAGRFQLN
-411 LAAAQQAISKQVA
+411 LAAAQQAIAEQVA
-424 QAQSLDLTWAAGGIL
+424 QVQSLDLTWAAGGIL

-484 DIHKVVVPK
+484 DIRQVVVPK

-511 MVRSLRMQEATLDL
+511 MVRSLRMQEAALDL
-525 PRLNH
+525 PRLNGV
-530 MLHDLQQQSTAI
+530 LADLEQQSTQI
-542 VRHGDPG
+542 VRQGDP
-549 ASIKVRRWVDVRYVG
+549 AARIEVRRWVDVRYVG
-564 QGHELGIELPEGPLD
+564 QGHELAIALPEGPLD
-579 EQALQHLRA
+579 ERAIEQLRE
-588 AFEGRYERQYGLHIP
+588 AFESRYERQYGMRIA

-616 SAQAPALDG
+616 SAQAPAL
-625 LPDPPQPTPAR
+625 PARPHAPEPTPA
-636 PQGQRQV
+636 QAQAQRQV
-643 FDAQSAQWLM
+643 FDAHTGQWLM
-653 HPVYARAELAAGA
+653 HPVYARTALAVGA
-666 WLDGPALVAEK
+666 WLDGPALVAEE

-684 QGWRAHLDGLGHLHL
+684 QGWRASLDGLGHLHL
-699 IDGAAQPAPSAT
+699 IDQTAPPAP
-711 AAPSAPSP
+711 
-719 EP
+719 